1 MDFSNRHRQQFI
13 REASSREYDLLVI
26 GGGITGCGIA
36 LDAGLR
42 GMQTILLERH
52 DFACGTSS
60 RSTKLIHGG
69 LRYLKQLQWKLVRDV
84 GRERAVVYRNA
95 MHIVRP
101 EKMLLPVVRN
111 GSLSRLSTALA
122 LSVYD
127 FLAGVKKEE
136 RRKMLSAPAALQQ
149 EPLLDADRLLG
160 GSLYFE
166 YRCDDARLVTE
177 LAKSAHREGA
187 RLLNYAEVKGFIYS
201 DQGRVIGVKA
211 TDRLSGTEFEVKAKQ
226 VVNASGPWVD
236 ACRRMDK
243 SFDGERLILSRGIH
257 LVFPQSLFPVRQAV
271 YFDTDDGRMIFAIP
285 RQQVVYVGTTDTFYS
300 GDLQEPPVTKEDVNY
315 ILSAVKTMF
324 PQVSLQEK
332 DILSSW
338 SGLRP
343 LIQEKGKVAGEI
355 SRKDEIMESPSGLL
369 SIAGGKLTG
378 YRLMAEKIVNK
389 VAAREP
395 GRFGPCKTKTYRL
408 SGGDFQSA
416 AHMEDYRTMFRE
428 RYGAAEWLIPFIDEW
443 FFRYGTHTEWIIE
456 NALGLEQLIADPFHR
471 CVMAEL
477 IYSFDHE
484 MTATVSDFLV
494 RRTGMLYFERRKAL
508 AVCDEIHEYLQKN
521 LSYPSPL
528 NQSFRQEIHLL
539 LKQAVD
545 FT

>member
-13 REASSREYDLLVI
+13 REVSSREYDLLVI

-111 GSLSRLSTALA
+111 GSLSRLSTSLA

-127 FLAGVKKEE
+127 FLAGVKREE
-136 RRKMLSAPAALQQ
+136 RRKMLSATEALQQ
-149 EPLLDADRLLG
+149 EPLLDANRLLG

-187 RLLNYAEVKGFIYS
+187 RLLNYAEVTGFIYS
-201 DQGRVIGVKA
+201 HQGRIIGVQA
-211 TDRLSGTEFEVKAKQ
+211 TDRLSGMDFEVKAKQ

-236 ACRRMDK
+236 ECRRMDK

-257 LVFPQSLFPVRQAV
+257 LVFPQSLLPIRQAV
-271 YFDTDDGRMIFAIP
+271 YFDTADGRMIFAIP

-300 GDLQEPPVTKEDVNY
+300 GDKQEPPVTQEDVKY
-315 ILSAVKTMF
+315 ILAAVQAMF
-324 PQVSLQEK
+324 PNVSLQEK

-343 LIQEKGKVAGEI
+343 LIQENGKSAGEI

-378 YRLMAEKIVNK
+378 YRLMAEKIVDK
-389 VAAREP
+389 VAAQEP
-395 GRFGPCKTKTYRL
+395 GRFGSGKTKTYRL

-428 RYGAAEWLIPFIDEW
+428 RYGAAEWLNPFIDEW
-443 FFRYGTHTEWIIE
+443 FFRYGTNTEWVIE
-456 NALGLEQLIADPFHR
+456 NALGLEQLITDPFRR
-471 CVMAEL
+471 CLMAEL

-484 MTATVSDFLV
+484 MTATASDFLV

-508 AVCDEIHEYLQKN
+508 AVCDDVQDYLQKN
-521 LSYPSPL
+521 LSYSSPL
-528 NQSFRQEIHLL
+528 NHSFREEIHSLL
-539 LKQAVD
+539 QQAVY
-545 FT
+545 FP